1 MEWCRTLAFI
11 SAIVVVVWLAGPA
24 ASIGKA
30 QNADIEAHTLPAPTG
45 RFDIGQVTADWNDES
60 RRELLSPNREPRE
73 LLIHIW
79 YPAEKSDRA
88 LAPYLNAAVF
98 EEGLGM
104 DRMKREL
111 KGAYDAIMTGRLP
124 THARVAAPFANEIKR
139 APLLLFSPG
148 GGMVP
153 EFYTAQ
159 LEDLASHGYIVAA
172 ITHVFDAMVTVF
184 PDGRRII
191 GSNRRWPTSPSFP
204 EEVNLNQLKWHTE
217 DVRFVLD
224 RLLRTDRDTSLPFA
238 GHIDTTRIGAFGHS
252 FGGEAAAHACQTDHR
267 LMACLNQD
275 GLASMAPYY
284 LDARGWGMDQA
295 FMLIQRSPETGP
307 PPAEELA
314 AMRMT
319 LNQAETTL
327 ARLTA
332 YQEATLRN
340 TGKGSYQVFLRN
352 KQTTHM
358 HFSDLPLLQTSDPE
372 ERRIA
377 VQVMEIVRS
386 YTRAFFDK
394 SLTGKASPLLE
405 RSAEAGFVDGV
416 RRFKPGKRP

>member
-1 MEWCRTLAFI
+1 
-11 SAIVVVVWLAGPA
+11 
-24 ASIGKA
+24 
-30 QNADIEAHTLPAPTG
+30 
-45 RFDIGQVTADWNDES
+45 
-60 RRELLSPNREPRE
+60 
-73 LLIHIW
+73 
-79 YPAEKSDRA
+79 
-88 LAPYLNAAVF
+88 
-98 EEGLGM
+98 
-104 DRMKREL
+104 
-111 KGAYDAIMTGRLP
+111 
-124 THARVAAPFANEIKR
+124 
-139 APLLLFSPG
+139 
-148 GGMVP
+148 
-153 EFYTAQ
+153 
-159 LEDLASHGYIVAA
+159 
-172 ITHVFDAMVTVF
+172 
-184 PDGRRII
+184 
-191 GSNRRWPTSPSFP
+191 
-204 EEVNLNQLKWHTE
+204 
-217 DVRFVLD
+217 
-224 RLLRTDRDTSLPFA
+224 
-238 GHIDTTRIGAFGHS
+238 
-252 FGGEAAAHACQTDHR
+252 
-267 LMACLNQD
+267 
-275 GLASMAPYY
+275 MAPYY

-314 AMRMT
+314 AMKMT

-372 ERRIA
+372 EIQIA

-405 RSAEAGFVDGV
+405 RSAAAGFVDGV